1 MFKIYKIMKVADK
14 VNRNGC
20 LLLRLRG
27 TDETNQDVHLIQY
40 FLTEQRVNS
49 WNLLPH
55 EFVVVTVISRLAKGL
70 DELMNTRSPD
80 CAER

>member
-1 MFKIYKIMKVADK
+1 MFKIYKIMKVVDK

-27 TDETNQDVHLIQY
+27 TDETNQDMHLIQY
-40 FLTEQRVNS
+40 FLTEQGVNS

-55 EFVVVTVISRLAKGL
+55 EFVVVTVSAGSQR
-70 DELMNTRSPD
+70 D
-80 CAER
+80 